1 MSREVW
7 EYLFSDVVSMLEC
20 NNGSMFTEKD
30 IIYMTEVTKR
40 LDSGVRT
47 VTEKYAVECL
57 ISRLRRGGILN
68 ESD

>member
-1 MSREVW
+1 MSIEVW
-7 EYLFSDVVSMLEC
+7 EYLFSDVVGMLEC

-40 LDSGVRT
+40 LDSGART
-47 VTEKYAVECL
+47 VTEKYAVEYL